1 MNRVNR
7 ARDAHFGILLI
18 LFAGIAVTSCGRA
31 SQDPIELRVM
41 SYNIAA
47 GFGDIY
53 GIAEV
58 IAEQQPDLV
67 ALQEVD
73 VHWGERSYFEDQVR
87 FLERKLNMNSYF
99 GEIYSFESEAEGD
112 PPRQFGLAI
121 LSKPVIKDQNNH
133 LLSRLSTQSPDQRLT
148 KLPGFPEITLEVDG
162 TTLHFFN
169 THLDYRGDPAIRIAQ
184 VEETLQILESITGPA
199 ILAGDLNARPG
210 ADELQPLFSRLSDVW
225 AVNDSEKEPGYT
237 FPSDQPDRRIDY
249 ILHSGQFQVKRAFTV
264 DTQAS
269 DHLPVVADLLLS
281 RK

>member
-73 VHWGERSYFEDQVR
+73 VHWG
-87 FLERKLNMNSYF
+87 
-99 GEIYSFESEAEGD
+99 GELRPCPM
-112 PPRQFGLAI
+112 PP
-121 LSKPVIKDQNNH
+121 
-133 LLSRLSTQSPDQRLT
+133 
-148 KLPGFPEITLEVDG
+148 E
-162 TTLHFFN
+162 
-169 THLDYRGDPAIRIAQ
+169 
-184 VEETLQILESITGPA
+184 
-199 ILAGDLNARPG
+199 
-210 ADELQPLFSRLSDVW
+210 
-225 AVNDSEKEPGYT
+225 
-237 FPSDQPDRRIDY
+237 
-249 ILHSGQFQVKRAFTV
+249 AFTSR
-264 DTQAS
+264 QS
-269 DHLPVVADLLLS
+269 RRNLPI
-281 RK
+281 